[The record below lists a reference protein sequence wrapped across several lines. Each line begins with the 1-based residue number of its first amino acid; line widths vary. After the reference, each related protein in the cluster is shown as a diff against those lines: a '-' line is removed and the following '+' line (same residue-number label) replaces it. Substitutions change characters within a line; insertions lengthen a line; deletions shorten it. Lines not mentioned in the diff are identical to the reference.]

1 MQTGGQ
7 GGIRTHGELPP
18 TTVFKTVA
26 LNHSATCPRESA
38 VRRIRFAVSAFAS
51 GRKGDSHRNLS
62 VRDGDMTFSIRFRTF
77 RTMAVAAMAI
87 GLAGPAVGQ
96 VDAQETGFQGYL
108 QLLAAQAR
116 GEGVRESTI
125 SQVMAGLTLNQRVIQ
140 LDRAQ
145 PGSSTGTIPAFEPYR
160 RSHVDASRIARGR
173 RQYGAAAAQLGGIE
187 RRYGV
192 PGPIMMAIWGHETDY
207 GGYTGDFDL
216 PRSLASLAYE
226 GRRRELFASEFIAT
240 LKMVD
245 RGVPR
250 SRLVG
255 SWAGAF
261 GNPQFLPSVY
271 LRVAQDGDG
280 DGFADIWSSRTDT
293 LASIANYFRDAGWR
307 QGQPWGVAVTVPDS
321 LDRNSLGTTLNSP
334 RCPRVFDRH
343 TGWKTMREWRALG
356 MVPKSGVWPADDV
369 MASLLEPDGRGRTA
383 YLLTGNYRVILDYNC
398 SNFYALSVGLLADE
412 ISR

>member
-1 MQTGGQ
+1 
-7 GGIRTHGELPP
+7 
-18 TTVFKTVA
+18 
-26 LNHSATCPRESA
+26 
-38 VRRIRFAVSAFAS
+38 
-51 GRKGDSHRNLS
+51 
-62 VRDGDMTFSIRFRTF
+62 MTFLQRYRGL
-77 RTMAVAAMAI
+77 RAGVVAAITLA
-87 GLAGPAVGQ
+87 LAGPAVGQ
-96 VDAQETGFQGYL
+96 ANPEDPGFQGYL

-125 SQVMAGLTLNQRVIQ
+125 AQVMAGLTLNPRVIQ

-160 RSHVDASRIARGR
+160 RNHVDASRIARGR
-173 RQYGAAAAQLGGIE
+173 RQYLAAADQLATME

-192 PGPIMMAIWGHETDY
+192 PGPVMLAIWGHETDY

-250 SRLVG
+250 SKLVG

-280 DGFADIWSSRTDT
+280 DGFADIWSSRADT

-307 QGQPWGVAVTVPDS
+307 QGQPWGVAVSVPEG
-321 LDRNSLGTTLNSP
+321 LDRASLGTTLQSP
-334 RCPRVFDRH
+334 RCTRVFDRH

-356 MVPKSGVWPADDV
+356 VVPKSGVWPADDV